1 VDTPASSSTTQAWTR
16 PNAMSEAEFRIFGEF
31 IQSRLGIRMPRNK
44 KGMLESRLV
53 KRLRSLG
60 LSSYKKYRE
69 YLFSPEGMEA
79 ELSHLIDAVT
89 TNKTEFFREE
99 QHFEILAKEILPG
112 WTEGASSGRIS
123 LWSAG
128 CSTGEEIYTAGMVLA
143 DSLANRPG
151 WDFELLGTDI
161 SREVLQTAARA
172 VYTED
177 RVERVPPLW
186 RRKYLMRSKDRSK
199 QQVRIVPELRARA
212 SFGQLNLMEDFSL
225 AEKVDLIFCRN
236 VIIYFEKPVQERILG
251 KLTQCLRRGGYLFIG
266 HSESL
271 SGTRLPLRQYS
282 PTVYRKVG

>member
-1 VDTPASSSTTQAWTR
+1 VNGQEITSRTEGWAR
-16 PNAMSEAEFRIFGEF
+16 PDPMSEAEFRIFGEF
-31 IQSRLGIRMPRNK
+31 IESRLGIRMPRNK

-79 ELSHLIDAVT
+79 ELPHLIDAVT
-89 TNKTEFFREE
+89 TNKTEFFRESE
-99 QHFEILAKEILPG
+99 HFDLLAKEILPG
-112 WTEGASSGRIS
+112 WTEAASSGRIT

-128 CSTGEEIYTAGMVLA
+128 CSTGEEIYTAGMVLE

-151 WDFELLGTDI
+151 WDFEMLGTDI
-161 SREVLQTAARA
+161 SKEVLRTAARA

-186 RRKYLMRSKDRSK
+186 QRKYLMRSRDRSR
-199 QQVRIVPELRARA
+199 QLVRIVPELRART
-212 SFGQLNLMEDFSL
+212 SFRQLNLMEDFSL
-225 AEKVDLIFCRN
+225 AERMDLIFCRN
-236 VIIYFEKPVQERILG
+236 VIIYFEKPVQERILA
-251 KLTQCLRRGGYLFIG
+251 KLTHCLRRGGFLFIG

-271 SGTRLPLRQYS
+271 SGSGLPLRQYR
-282 PTVYRKVG
+282 PTVYRKTG

>member
-1 VDTPASSSTTQAWTR
+1 
-16 PNAMSEAEFRIFGEF
+16 MSEAEFRTFGEF

-53 KRLRSLG
+53 KRLRGLG

-69 YLFSPEGMEA
+69 YLFSSEGMEA
-79 ELSHLIDAVT
+79 ELPHLIDAVT

-99 QHFEILAKEILPG
+99 QHFEVLAREILPA
-112 WTEGASSGRIS
+112 WTEAAPSGRIT

-151 WDFELLGTDI
+151 WDFEMLGTDI

-172 VYTED
+172 VYPED
-177 RVERVPPLW
+177 RVESVPPLW
-186 RRKYLMRSKDRSK
+186 RRKYLMRSKDKSK
-199 QQVRIVPELRARA
+199 QLVRIVPELRSRA
-212 SFGQLNLMEDFSL
+212 NFSQLNLMEDFSL
-225 AEKVDLIFCRN
+225 GEPMDLIFCRN
-236 VIIYFEKPVQERILG
+236 VIIYFERPVQERILG
-251 KLTQCLRRGGYLFIG
+251 KLTRCLRKGGYLFIG

-271 SGTRLPLRQYS
+271 SGRGLPLRQYR
-282 PTVYRKVG
+282 PTVYRKTE